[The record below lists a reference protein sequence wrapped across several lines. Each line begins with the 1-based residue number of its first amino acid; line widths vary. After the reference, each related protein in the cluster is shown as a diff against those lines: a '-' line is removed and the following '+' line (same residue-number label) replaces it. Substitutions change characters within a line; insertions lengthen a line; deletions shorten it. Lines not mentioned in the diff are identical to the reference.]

1 MPVIFE
7 PILSIFTVIGFYFIG
22 RFISLKLQFDKI
34 LNFVSNPHYQF
45 TIIGIVFFLYFFFP
59 FFLLGVLP
67 KEIFY
72 LFYFVSFYGL
82 LNTLINYKKIY
93 SSANKIARILK
104 HTNKSNLIIFFTL
117 FMYFLLSLAPPTSG
131 DSLFYHLS
139 DAKNIFLNG
148 SLYSDELNFHGKL
161 SGIGEFLNAFAVSIE
176 AYQFTSLI
184 HFVGLLSTIDIIRK
198 FSADQKIKESNVNFI
213 ILTVLSTPV
222 LLSLVSQSKPQLF
235 YSSVVFLCYS
245 FILLLIIRG
254 REKKFNN
261 IGKIIIILNILLTV
275 CVNAKLNFLLSFGII
290 NFFFVFYFFKKG
302 FKYKINFQK
311 VFYYFLIIIFGL
323 LPFIIWKS
331 IVYDYPFYLFL
342 TNPLPLNIPHMVDF
356 FEFLKNYGSE
366 KFPLIILFPINF
378 SEITLVLGLGTFL
391 LLFIIKSKLQYKKT
405 ILFII
410 IFFIISL
417 SVIGQKS
424 PRFYYEIY
432 LFIILV
438 STLIFNEINKEKYFS
453 LFKIIIYFQSFCV
466 ILALIFSTFFLFPGS
481 LNAKLKH
488 QVQSKFSDGYS
499 LIFWANSILPKDT
512 TILITQRSTFLFNN
526 SYVNPEPLG
535 YMSYH
540 SKYKNYYLNKI
551 KEKKP
556 TFVIFHGYKISYN
569 IGNFDFK
576 NCTSGLFAKELNVG
590 SLKTRNPFKTN
601 KKLYNG
607 YIYYF
612 DYKKLPN
619 CVQRVNVEN

>member
-1 MPVIFE
+1 MPIIFE
-7 PILSIFTVIGFYFIG
+7 PILSIFIVIGFYFIG

-34 LNFVSNPHYQF
+34 LSFVSNPHYQF
-45 TIIGIVFFLYFFFP
+45 TIIGIVFFLYFIFP

-72 LFYFVSFYGL
+72 LFYLVSFYGL
-82 LNTLINYKKIY
+82 LNILINYKKIY
-93 SSANKIARILK
+93 SSANKITQILK
-104 HTNKSNLIIFFTL
+104 QTNKSNLFILSIL

-139 DAKNIFLNG
+139 DAKKIFLNG
-148 SLYSDELNFHGKL
+148 TIYSNELNFHGKL
-161 SGIGEFLNAFAVSIE
+161 SGIGEFFNAFAVSIE

-184 HFVGLLSTIDIIRK
+184 HFVGLLSTIGIIRK
-198 FSADQKIKESNVNFI
+198 FSVDQKIKESNINFI
-213 ILTVLSTPV
+213 ILIVLSTPV

-245 FILLLIIRG
+245 FILFLIIRI

-261 IGKIIIILNILLTV
+261 IGKIIIISNILLTV

-290 NFFFVFYFFKKG
+290 NSFYIFYFINKG
-302 FKYKINFQK
+302 FQYKINFQK
-311 VFYYFLIIIFGL
+311 TFYYFLIIIFGL

-331 IVYDYPFYLFL
+331 FVYDYPFYLFL
-342 TNPLPLNIPHMVDF
+342 TNPLPLNIPHMADF

-366 KFPLIILFPINF
+366 KFPWIIFFPINLGDI
-378 SEITLVLGLGTFL
+378 SLVLGLGVFL
-391 LLFIIKSKLQYKKT
+391 LLFIIKSKLQFKKT

-417 SVIGQKS
+417 SILGQKS

-438 STLIFNEINKEKYFS
+438 STLIFNDIIKEKYFS
-453 LFKIIIYFQSFCV
+453 YFKILIYIQSFC
-466 ILALIFSTFFLFPGS
+466 IIFALIFSTLFLFPGS

-488 QVQSKFSDGYS
+488 QVQSKFADGYS
-499 LIFWANSILPKDT
+499 LIFWVNSLLPKDVT
-512 TILITQRSTFLFNN
+512 VLITQRSTFLFNN
-526 SYVNPEPLG
+526 SYINPEPLG
-535 YMSYH
+535 YMSYD

-556 TFVIFHGYKISYN
+556 TFVIFHGNKISYN
-569 IGNFDFK
+569 IGKFDFK
-576 NCTSGLFAKELNVG
+576 NCISGLFAKELNVG
-590 SLKTRNPFKTN
+590 SLKTRNPLNSSKN
-601 KKLYNG
+601 LYNG

-619 CVQRVNVEN
+619 CVQRANIEN